1 MSESRGKFGT
11 IDNETAADQLKKKEK
26 VAQDYLDNPEKLRK
40 LIEEGAKKANSIKG
54 PFDELANMLKVLFSL
69 TKDWINGSYR
79 VVPVGSIIVIVAA
92 LIYFL
97 SPVDL
102 IPDILPIVGLSD
114 DVVVVA
120 LAYKQ
125 VKSDIEKYK
134 VWKGME

>member
-1 MSESRGKFGT
+1 MRKFQYQRKTINDES
-11 IDNETAADQLKKKEK
+11 AAEQLAKKEK
-26 VAQDYLDNPEKLRK
+26 VAKAYIDNPEKLRK
-40 LIEEGAKKANSIKG
+40 LIEEGTKKAGAIKG
-54 PFDELANMLKVLFSL
+54 PLDEFAATLKVLFML
-69 TKDWINGSYR
+69 VRDWMNGSYR
-79 VVPVGSIIVIVAA
+79 AVPAGSIVVIIAA

-102 IPDILPIVGLSD
+102 IPDILPVIGLSD

-134 VWKGME
+134 VWKGIE

>member
-1 MSESRGKFGT
+1 MRKFQYQRKT
-11 IDNETAADQLKKKEK
+11 INDASAAEQLAKKEK
-26 VAQDYLDNPEKLRK
+26 VAQEYIDNPEKLRK
-40 LIEEGAKKANSIKG
+40 LIEEGTKKANSIKG
-54 PFDELANMLKVLFSL
+54 PLDEFANTLKVLFSL
-69 TKDWINGSYR
+69 TRDWMNGSYR
-79 VVPVGSIIVIVAA
+79 VVPAGSIIVVIAA

-134 VWKGME
+134 VWKGIE

>member
-1 MSESRGKFGT
+1 M
-11 IDNETAADQLKKKEK
+11 
-26 VAQDYLDNPEKLRK
+26 
-40 LIEEGAKKANSIKG
+40 
-54 PFDELANMLKVLFSL
+54 
-69 TKDWINGSYR
+69 
-79 VVPVGSIIVIVAA
+79 VIVAA

-134 VWKGME
+134 VWKGLD